1 MNGRN
6 LIKIVSSFLLIGWI
20 AQSCDVAYQYDI
32 ESGTDE
38 YTGDESNVS
47 IDTTMAIDASMYDKA
62 RIFPGLIDTAV
73 ERRIA
78 DTTISLDLSKVYLSP
93 LELGVTATPQPIYST
108 GLYAGPGEL
117 VIVNVEGNIMG
128 LSLQIGSHTDN
139 LTATGA
145 ASREPIV
152 YTTKALFPGKNYI
165 RNGLGGYIWI
175 KKKEGV
181 IGSPDF
187 KLNISNVYKAPDY
200 VAGSNLNAS
209 TWANEIRNTTVPWL
223 ELRGEHVAFSV
234 SRARIAS
241 KLLDDPNFA
250 ANMEQLLEGWDNIM
264 KTYYYAYYG
273 LEKGNSDARFRIPEF
288 PERVVMDVQLED
300 NVYMRWEGQPIV
312 TLNTNVMINDLTD
325 YQALLSGNSP
335 NIFTAMGN
343 NYAMIRSPWW
353 SQMEGAANV
362 IPLYRLAEQGFKDG
376 LTNRMSDIFTQQN
389 EGINQLFPLALE
401 YAAVDSAKWLR
412 SDAGTNYNAF
422 ALLPIIQL
430 AYYNDDNW
438 TFYEHLNTKI
448 KQNPLSSGLN
458 FFFTELCAYFGKDF
472 SPFFDHWG
480 IDLSDATRA
489 VGRNYPLIDKTI
501 WLYNP
506 LSSNPNA
513 NVVPF
518 NTTSYRYSHIRS
530 NWDIR
535 AFDVNYVDNEQVND
549 AGSIRFILD
558 GQKASRWHSQWQGD
572 ARPLPHYIVIDMK
585 NKQDIDGFYYANGD
599 REHRASRMIIQTT
612 DAENIRL
619 DDINVE
625 WNKIAELRPI
635 DDMHNYSPADG
646 VKPYEGLA
654 GHYKN
659 ERYFEFLNT
668 QNLRYIRIVLPD
680 PSTANTNLHTMAEFG
695 TF

>member
-1 MNGRN
+1 
-6 LIKIVSSFLLIGWI
+6 
-20 AQSCDVAYQYDI
+20 
-32 ESGTDE
+32 
-38 YTGDESNVS
+38 
-47 IDTTMAIDASMYDKA
+47 
-62 RIFPGLIDTAV
+62 
-73 ERRIA
+73 
-78 DTTISLDLSKVYLSP
+78 
-93 LELGVTATPQPIYST
+93 
-108 GLYAGPGEL
+108 
-117 VIVNVEGNIMG
+117 
-128 LSLQIGSHTDN
+128 
-139 LTATGA
+139 
-145 ASREPIV
+145 
-152 YTTKALFPGKNYI
+152 
-165 RNGLGGYIWI
+165 
-175 KKKEGV
+175 
-181 IGSPDF
+181 
-187 KLNISNVYKAPDY
+187 
-200 VAGSNLNAS
+200 
-209 TWANEIRNTTVPWL
+209 
-223 ELRGEHVAFSV
+223 
-234 SRARIAS
+234 
-241 KLLDDPNFA
+241 
-250 ANMEQLLEGWDNIM
+250 
-264 KTYYYAYYG
+264 
-273 LEKGNSDARFRIPEF
+273 
-288 PERVVMDVQLED
+288 
-300 NVYMRWEGQPIV
+300 
-312 TLNTNVMINDLTD
+312 LNTNVMINDLTD

-535 AFDVNYVDNEQVND
+535 AFDVNY
-549 AGSIRFILD
+549 
-558 GQKASRWHSQWQGD
+558 
-572 ARPLPHYIVIDMK
+572 
-585 NKQDIDGFYYANGD
+585 
-599 REHRASRMIIQTT
+599 
-612 DAENIRL
+612 
-619 DDINVE
+619 
-625 WNKIAELRPI
+625 
-635 DDMHNYSPADG
+635 
-646 VKPYEGLA
+646 
-654 GHYKN
+654 
-659 ERYFEFLNT
+659 
-668 QNLRYIRIVLPD
+668 
-680 PSTANTNLHTMAEFG
+680 
-695 TF
+695 